1 MQILITRNWS
11 KKDYTVGRILVN
23 GEFVCNSLELPVK
36 TKEGDKGSRI
46 PCGTYTIKKRYS
58 PKFKRQVLW
67 ITRNGDTAFNYRFI
81 LFHAGNIV
89 NDTQGCVLTGINDR
103 IEQAVRDTRG
113 LVLSYRGELPFA
125 WFHAHSG
132 GMTELPSVPSAAS

>member
-1 MQILITRNWS
+1 MTMQILITRNWP

-46 PCGTYTIKKRYS
+46 PAGTYTVKKRFS

-103 IEQAVRDTRG
+103 IGWLSSARKCEDLLFG
-113 LVLSYRGELPFA
+113 LADGALRRGE
-125 WFHAHSG
+125 
-132 GMTELPSVPSAAS
+132 SVALKITS

>member
-103 IEQAVRDTRG
+103 VGWLSSARKCEDLLFG
-113 LVLSYRGELPFA
+113 LADGALRRGE
-125 WFHAHSG
+125 
-132 GMTELPSVPSAAS
+132 SVTLKITS

>member
-1 MQILITRNWS
+1 MTMQILITRNWS

-103 IEQAVRDTRG
+103 IGWLSSSRKYEYILFG
-113 LVLSYRGELPFA
+113 LADGAMRRGE
-125 WFHAHSG
+125 
-132 GMTELPSVPSAAS
+132 SVTLKITS

>member
-46 PCGTYTIKKRYS
+46 PAGTYTVKKRFS

-67 ITRNGDTAFNYRFI
+67 ITRNDDTAFNYRFI

-103 IEQAVRDTRG
+103 IGWLSSARKCEDLLFG
-113 LVLSYRGELPFA
+113 LADGAMRRGE
-125 WFHAHSG
+125 
-132 GMTELPSVPSAAS
+132 SVTLKITS

>member
-1 MQILITRNWS
+1 MQILLTRNWS
-11 KKDYTVGRILVN
+11 KKGYTVGRILVN

-103 IEQAVRDTRG
+103 IGWLSSARKYEDILFG
-113 LVLSYRGELPFA
+113 LADGAMRRGE
-125 WFHAHSG
+125 
-132 GMTELPSVPSAAS
+132 SVTLKITS